1 MHIDP
6 IELKNKNMFIRD
18 YRNNDPKIMRYFDY
32 SPFHDY
38 EKRVNDLKDRNF
50 KREQLTE
57 VLSKMNDNWNAP
69 RSTFENI
76 ERLKNNNSVVVIG
89 GQQAGLLTGPL
100 YTINKI
106 ISILQFARQQEK
118 KLNIPVIPVFWIA
131 GEDHDFE
138 EINHIYQ
145 PQISEMKKHTIS
157 QYITGKYPI
166 SDIEIDQE
174 KANQWLIKIFKE
186 LTETEYTKDLY
197 AAIRRCLEESNTY
210 VDFFAQLIYELFNDE
225 GLVLLDSSHPELRQ
239 IESEY
244 FNLLIHHQSAI
255 SENVYSSLQQLT
267 LAGYSISLDIE
278 RNSGHLF
285 YHHNHERILLDR
297 HETGEWIGKQEEVK
311 LSTEELLKIANE
323 NPENLSNNVI
333 TRPIMQEL
341 LFPTLAFVGGNGEIS
356 YWSVLKQA
364 FHELNI
370 KMPPILPRLSFTYM
384 NTNIQKML
392 KEYAICATQAINFGV
407 DSYKGNW
414 LAAQQNPPIHQ
425 MVEQLKLS
433 IDRAHQPLRNI
444 AGEIRSDL
452 GDMAQKN
459 LKYIFRE
466 IDYLE
471 NRVNTVLEEKYEKEL
486 VNFDLINNLLNPQG
500 GLQERT
506 WNPINLINEHGT
518 DFLMKLVD
526 ENCSFEKE
534 HFLVYI

>member
-106 ISILQFARQQEK
+106 VSILQFARQQEK